1 MKITIYAAA
10 SLLGME
16 EEIKFLQST
25 VILFRS
31 CEVTLLT
38 YAEKKAAHGEI
49 AAPPD
54 HNFFLLSSL
63 HK

>member
-1 MKITIYAAA
+1 MKITICAAA
-10 SLLGME
+10 SLLGMK
-16 EEIKFLQST
+16 EEIKFLHST

-54 HNFFLLSSL
+54 HNFF
-63 HK
+63 